1 MEKAYPPRTV
11 TNLAMHTSQQIPAA
25 TMLTRKPDLPNSPAA
40 PTGSPANWQAP
51 QRGNPMGPPA
61 GPLLGNTNPSG
72 GQPWEAAAFVPGGPP
87 LRSPAPP
94 GVTSPGQGGIL
105 NQTGMVYPGVN
116 PGFPRYPDVLHDP
129 HGFVPPPPFVDQL
142 GATGVAPEV

>member
-1 MEKAYPPRTV
+1 MCEQFFGLFETG
-11 TNLAMHTSQQIPAA
+11 MD
-25 TMLTRKPDLPNSPAA
+25 LTDVQVELDILCHRFRISTKSGA
-40 PTGSPANWQAP
+40 PTGSPVNWQAP
-51 QRGNPMGPPA
+51 QRGNPMGPHA
-61 GPLLGNTNPSG
+61 GPLFGNTNPSG

-94 GVTSPGQGGIL
+94 GVTSPGQGEVL

-129 HGFVPPPPFVDQL
+129 Q
-142 GATGVAPEV
+142 

>member
-1 MEKAYPPRTV
+1 
-11 TNLAMHTSQQIPAA
+11 MHTSQQIPAA

-61 GPLLGNTNPSG
+61 GPLLG
-72 GQPWEAAAFVPGGPP
+72 PP

-94 GVTSPGQGGIL
+94 GVTSPGQGGVL

-129 HGFVPPPPFVDQL
+129 HGFVPPPPFVDQF